1 MTGAPSLS
9 LPPIPSHSSQRNVS
23 SYRSLPR
30 YIGTPSAPPCSCPQR
45 CTPHR
50 FTSWHVGIASSPR
63 QVTQLLSTS
72 SRISSQRFLTLEF
85 LSRTLGCYLL
95 LLHQRPPI
103 HLSQFLVSDWLFFII
118 SKTSEQYLFS
128 PDGRLPL

>member
-63 QVTQLLSTS
+63 QVTQLLVPLCAQRGNIGEPRGTHGVGSDRLDKNVTRPLERS
-72 SRISSQRFLTLEF
+72 ISRDRIS
-85 LSRTLGCYLL
+85 Y
-95 LLHQRPPI
+95 
-103 HLSQFLVSDWLFFII
+103 
-118 SKTSEQYLFS
+118 
-128 PDGRLPL
+128 